1 MVYCLIYTDMLWKEG
16 GEAMAIVQR
25 PKEITTTVPADWV
38 PGPPQGSWT
47 YDAYAAL
54 PDDGKRYE
62 IAQGVLIMTPA
73 PEPRHQRISREISFC
88 LYEHIMTRKL
98 GEVLYAPVDVVLSE
112 EDTFQPDVLVILN
125 EHLERIQEKLVAG
138 APDLVVEIISPGSL
152 LNDRVTKKLAYER
165 AGIPEYWLVDPE
177 KKTVEVF
184 VLENGAYTSLG
195 LFKGEQQLQSRIVPE
210 MSVPVAHFF

>member
-1 MVYCLIYTDMLWKEG
+1 MLWKEG

-73 PEPRHQRISREISFC
+73 PEPGDQRISREISFC